1 MMELKKWLQSQGENK
16 RAFYIFTIL
25 SLVLCFFLIVNACY
39 VIYGTRY
46 NEYKVTQN
54 AIIDLVKPD
63 GTIQKNINSRFFY
76 PGGSRIR
83 IHVPVSL
90 HSDKK
95 QYTLTFTAA
104 RVYYQVSWNGQI
116 LSYYDESRI
125 SRNHNFG
132 AVICMAELPASTYG
146 STITIEEELLS
157 STSIP
162 YIGDIFVIPT
172 RKSYT
177 YYLQREGFFF
187 ILYHALLTLSLSAFL
202 VLLFLKKSLLVKKG
216 LAISLFLTSFILW
229 CLCYH
234 HMTAF
239 WIDSPYINSLLE
251 YGSLY
256 FLPAPFLY
264 FLFLSEKEGKRRTLY
279 HHLSLWFVL
288 LFAAAFLLQAGGL
301 YTLDDM
307 LPLLHISIILS
318 GILVCWYQ
326 LHPLGKEKTWQVVMR
341 WGILLSSGAA
351 ALDTAQ
357 YYITSGHSII
367 HIYVMQALSTWALLV
382 FVFSVILSYVFQI
395 LAQAEEAQEK
405 KAALHLA
412 YHDALTGL
420 YNHAGIFHI
429 AKSLDSRKSY
439 ALLFMDLNGL
449 KEVND
454 RYGHEAGDFF
464 LCHMAKILSSVTP
477 SSAFCGRLGGDE
489 FIILLP
495 PHEADSLFPLIKTI
509 RKKMQELK
517 GLPHMPKDPSASFGW
532 SIHDPSQPLS
542 FDDHLNEA
550 DDRMY
555 EEKEKYKLTHP
566 AEEGRNFRREK

>member
-1 MMELKKWLQSQGENK
+1 MELKKWLQSQGENK
-16 RAFYIFTIL
+16 RAFYIFAIL

-54 AIIDLVKPD
+54 ATIDLVKPD
-63 GTIQKNINSRFFY
+63 GTIQKNINPRFSY

-95 QYTLTFTAA
+95 QYTLAFTAA

-239 WIDSPYINSLLE
+239 WIDKSLHQFSSGIRLSLLPA
-251 YGSLY
+251 GPPSL
-256 FLPAPFLY
+256 LPFPF
-264 FLFLSEKEGKRRTLY
+264 GKRRKTK
-279 HHLSLWFVL
+279 SP
-288 LFAAAFLLQAGGL
+288 
-301 YTLDDM
+301 
-307 LPLLHISIILS
+307 LP
-318 GILVCWYQ
+318 
-326 LHPLGKEKTWQVVMR
+326 
-341 WGILLSSGAA
+341 
-351 ALDTAQ
+351 
-357 YYITSGHSII
+357 
-367 HIYVMQALSTWALLV
+367 
-382 FVFSVILSYVFQI
+382 
-395 LAQAEEAQEK
+395 
-405 KAALHLA
+405 
-412 YHDALTGL
+412 
-420 YNHAGIFHI
+420 
-429 AKSLDSRKSY
+429 
-439 ALLFMDLNGL
+439 
-449 KEVND
+449 
-454 RYGHEAGDFF
+454 
-464 LCHMAKILSSVTP
+464 SSVP
-477 SSAFCGRLGGDE
+477 VVC
-489 FIILLP
+489 P
-495 PHEADSLFPLIKTI
+495 PLCRCL
-509 RKKMQELK
+509 
-517 GLPHMPKDPSASFGW
+517 PSA
-532 SIHDPSQPLS
+532 
-542 FDDHLNEA
+542 
-550 DDRMY
+550 
-555 EEKEKYKLTHP
+555 
-566 AEEGRNFRREK
+566 GRGALYPG